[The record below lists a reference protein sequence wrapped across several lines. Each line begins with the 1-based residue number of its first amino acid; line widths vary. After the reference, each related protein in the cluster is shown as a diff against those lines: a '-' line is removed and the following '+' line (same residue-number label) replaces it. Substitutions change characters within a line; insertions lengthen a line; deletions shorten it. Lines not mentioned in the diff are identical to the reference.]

1 MLCLSPFGGFMLVHI
16 VDKQRHAVNAVKTA
30 LLSAGITGRAVCV
43 QVYNRR
49 DQYQEGEN
57 YSVFVSAP
65 TGANIEPFFV
75 TGKTLVEA
83 VKNTICSVKAGKNN
97 ATTDVSEIAPF

>member
-1 MLCLSPFGGFMLVHI
+1 MLVQI
-16 VDKQRHAVNAVKTA
+16 VDKQRRAVSVVKTA

-43 QVYNRR
+43 QVEDSQH
-49 DQYQEGEN
+49 DQLGPGEN

-65 TGANIEPFFV
+65 TGANIEPFYV

-83 VKNTICSVKAGKNN
+83 VKNMIGSIKIRKNS
-97 ATTDVSEIAPF
+97 AKTEASALAPF

>member
-1 MLCLSPFGGFMLVHI
+1 MLVHI
-16 VDKQRHAVNAVKTA
+16 VDKQRYAVDVVKTA
-30 LLSAGITGRAVCV
+30 LLSVGITGRTVCV

-49 DQYQEGEN
+49 DQCEKGEN

-83 VKNTICSVKAGKNN
+83 VKNTICSVKAGKNS
-97 ATTDVSEIAPF
+97 ASTEASEVAPF